1 MRPQLRLWKKLKHV
15 QNRQLSMRWRLLPIL
30 EADQKRMARHMSK
43 SSSGRESHPRQTGQ
57 SILPSA
63 IIEPYTSLSGSSNF
77 SGNRTKDATPRR
89 TKGEPN
95 LLLWK
100 DGPILCRLIPA
111 ASKTRED
118 QRMASSTTM
127 DFGCTRDSCVFLAAE
142 GAHHLIARLDSYTGH
157 RWLAAHKQ
165 LGG

>member
-1 MRPQLRLWKKLKHV
+1 MT
-15 QNRQLSMRWRLLPIL
+15 ITT
-30 EADQKRMARHMSK
+30 
-43 SSSGRESHPRQTGQ
+43 HPRSSPEEDDSPYVEELLRTRIAPRTNGTPHFIR
-57 SILPSA
+57 S
-63 IIEPYTSLSGSSNF
+63 IIESYTSLSGSSNF
-77 SGNRTKDATPRR
+77 SGNRTKDTNPRR
-89 TKGEPN
+89 AKGEPN

-100 DGPILCRLIPA
+100 DGPILCRLNPT

-127 DFGCTRDSCVFLAAE
+127 DSGCKRYSCVFLAAE